1 MSRENFVKYYTVW
14 LRQPENKAYAD
25 KVDAIT
31 NEAEFGEFVL
41 SQQDESGLQFTKE
54 EVAEVMEA
62 SVQKARDEAGVT
74 IGDLAQASE
83 LANEEMGATAGG
95 YSYNFSSFSTR
106 SRTSPTVSIYSR
118 PSTTNILE
126 DQLKVHSTIMCCW

>member
-1 MSRENFVKYYTVW
+1 MSRENFVEYYTVW
-14 LRQPENKAYAD
+14 LRQPENKHYAD

-41 SQQDESGLQFTKE
+41 GQREESGLQFTKE
-54 EVAEVMEA
+54 EVAEIMEA

-83 LANEEMGATAGG
+83 LAKEEMGATAGG
-95 YSYNFSSFSTR
+95 YSYNFSSYST
-106 SRTSPTVSIYSR
+106 STYISPTVSIYSQ

-126 DQLKVHSTIMCCW
+126 DQTSLHSTIMCCW